1 MAKLILTNEVAGL
14 GSAGD
19 VVEVKNGYARN
30 FLIPQGF
37 AVAWSNGGQKQV
49 DQIKTARDA
58 KAVAS
63 VEEAQSLKDLLEKAP
78 IRIAVRAGTGGRLFG
93 SVTRNDILAAI
104 EAAGVSGVDKR
115 AIDIPSAIK
124 SVGNAEILVGIH
136 DGVTATVILQVVAEK

>member
-49 DQIKTARDA
+49 DQIKKAREA
-58 KAVAS
+58 KAVAN
-63 VEEAQSLKDLLEKAP
+63 VEEAQSLKDSLEKAP

-124 SVGNAEILVGIH
+124 SVGNAEIIVGIH
-136 DGVTATVILQVVAEK
+136 DGVSATVTLQVVAEK

>member
-49 DQIKTARDA
+49 DQIKNAREA
-58 KAVAS
+58 KAMAS
-63 VEEAQSLKDLLEKAP
+63 VEDAQALKTSLEKAP
-78 IRIAVRAGTGGRLFG
+78 IRITVRAGAGGRLFG

-104 EAAGVSGVDKR
+104 EAAGISGVDKR

-124 SVGNAEILVGIH
+124 SVGAAEIVVGIH
-136 DGVTATVILQVVAEK
+136 DGVSATVTLQVVAEK